1 MSEVNIHPSAIIE
14 TGASFGKNVKI
25 GPFCVVG
32 KDVTLHDNV
41 EVKSHVVLSNKTIV
55 GENTKIYPFAV
66 IGGDPQNIKYH
77 GEQSELTIGKN
88 NIIREHVTIHTGTT
102 DGTMKTTVGDNC
114 FIMVGS
120 HIAHDCEVGNNV
132 IMANNATLGGNVK
145 IGNYVILGGI
155 VAVHQFVRIGEGAMI
170 SGMSGVKYDISP
182 FAMVIA
188 QDADIEG
195 INVVGLKRRGFS
207 KEDIINL
214 KEAYDVLFDH
224 SHSLVEAVSRIERKF
239 TSSDAVARLITFLK
253 TESMRGIRKSNDYY
267 ENIKA

>member
-1 MSEVNIHPSAIIE
+1 MSDINIHPSAIIDSR
-14 TGASFGKNVKI
+14 AKLGKNVKI
-25 GPFCVVG
+25 GPFCVIG
-32 KDVTLHDNV
+32 GDVTLHDNV
-41 EVKSHVVLSNKTIV
+41 ELKSHVVISNQTIV

-88 NIIREHVTIHTGTT
+88 NIIREHVTIHTGTS
-102 DGTMKTTVGDNC
+102 DGTMRTTVGDNC

-120 HIAHDCEVGNNV
+120 HIAHDCSIGNNV

-145 IGNYVILGGI
+145 VGDFVILGGL

-170 SGMSGVKYDISP
+170 SGMSGIKYDISP

-195 INVVGLKRRGFS
+195 INMVGLKRRGFS
-207 KEDIINL
+207 KADIISL
-214 KEAYDVLFDH
+214 KEAYDILFDH
-224 SHSLVEAVSRIERKF
+224 SHSLNEAISKIENKSNSNVAIQCLVS
-239 TSSDAVARLITFLK
+239 FLK
-253 TESMRGIRKSNDYY
+253 ADSSRGIRKSNNYY